1 MNNVVINDKDVI
13 VMNLV
18 HYFVTEKNYNPVV
31 VHGINDEIWL
41 ENMDSEYKIVRIVS
55 RYIHNN
61 EQLDFNKFRS
71 LQITKKLKLKTL
83 SLKMNVLSIYIDYG
97 DNVTKTVQEDSKN
110 KNLEIFIKSLDDL
123 KDNPAILKV
132 FPDITTKTYHDEKG
146 IELLFKI
153 TDDINGTN
161 ERKNA
166 KMEKIFSTKKP
177 IVTFGIIL
185 ICIIMFILS
194 GGGYNT
200 YKLVAYGAN
209 FSALVRNGEVYR
221 LVSYMFLHAGILHI
235 VLNMYSLFIVGPRV
249 EDFFGKWKYLLI
261 YLFSGICG
269 GLLSIGLTPNTV
281 SVGASGAIFG
291 LFGALIYFGYSYRG
305 YIGAIVKSQV
315 LPVVIYNLLM
325 GLFIPGIDMWGH
337 VGGLIGGIL
346 TANMLGTIENKKYNV
361 SNIILFVIYF
371 AFLIYLGI
379 YR

>member
-110 KNLEIFIKSLDDL
+110 KNLEVFIKSLDDF

-209 FSALVRNGEVYR
+209 FSALVRNGELYR

-269 GLLSIGLTPNTV
+269 GLLSVGLTPNTV

-305 YIGAIVKSQV
+305 YIGAIVRSQV

>member
-1 MNNVVINDKDVI
+1 MEQIVINDKEVV

-41 ENMDSEYKIVRIVS
+41 ENMDYEYKLVRIVS

-61 EQLDFNKFRS
+61 EQLNYNRFRS
-71 LQITKKLKLKTL
+71 KQIARKLKLKTF
-83 SLKMNVLSIYIDYG
+83 SLKMNMLSIYTDIG
-97 DNVTKTVQEDSKN
+97 DNVSTLEEDNNNNLSVFVKNITDIGKN
-110 KNLEIFIKSLDDL
+110 KSILE
-123 KDNPAILKV
+123 V
-132 FPDITTKTYHDEKG
+132 FPDIVEKTQHDEKG

-161 ERKNA
+161 EEKNK
-166 KMEKIFSTKKP
+166 KMEKIFSSKKP
-177 IVTFGIIL
+177 IVTYGLIL

-194 GGGYNT
+194 GMGYDA
-200 YKLVAYGAN
+200 YKLVKYGAN
-209 FSALVRNGEVYR
+209 FSGLVKNGEVYR

-235 VLNMYSLFIVGPRV
+235 GLNMYSLYIVGPRV

-261 YLFSGICG
+261 YLISGICG
-269 GLLSIGLTPNTV
+269 GLLSIGLTPNAI

-291 LFGALIYFGYSYRG
+291 LFGALIYFGYHYRG
-305 YIGAIVKSQV
+305 YIGAMIRSQIV
-315 LPVVIYNLLM
+315 PVVVYNLLM

-337 VGGLIGGIL
+337 IGGLLGGIL
-346 TANMLGTIENKKYNV
+346 TANMLGTIEDKKYNI
-361 SNIILFVIYF
+361 SSILLFVIYF